1 MARARNEALPAM
13 SATHLDPF
21 ARMLEEIGGQVE
33 ERDSHFRRRP
43 VGNPAFQVQFVSEP
57 SRPLTAETLGGLY
70 LEELVYDPGTAAETA
85 PPPTSTQPAD
95 IVAELAITSAT
106 TPEELHRL
114 RRRFA
119 LANHPDRLAP
129 HHRDSATRR
138 MMIANRLIDEA
149 LAKRH

>member
-1 MARARNEALPAM
+1 M
-13 SATHLDPF
+13 SATHADPF
-21 ARMLEEIGGQVE
+21 ARMLEEIRGQQGE

-70 LEELVYDPGTAAETA
+70 LEELVFDAGTAADS
-85 PPPTSTQPAD
+85 PPPQTSTEPAD
-95 IVAELAITSAT
+95 IAADLAITPAMSQ
-106 TPEELHRL
+106 EELHRL

-129 HHRDSATRR
+129 HYRDSATRR
-138 MMIANRLIDEA
+138 MMIANRLIDDA
-149 LAKRH
+149 LSRRH